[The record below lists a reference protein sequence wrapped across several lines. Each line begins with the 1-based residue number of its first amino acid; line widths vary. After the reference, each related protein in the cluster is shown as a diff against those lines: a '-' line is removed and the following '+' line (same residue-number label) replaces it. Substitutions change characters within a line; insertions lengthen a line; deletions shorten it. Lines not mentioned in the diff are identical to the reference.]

1 MTDTKSL
8 TYEEFKNLYYINKN
22 LSRLLSLREFK
33 EQRLEEL
40 RSRSTAL
47 SGMNLSGMPRSP
59 TRKSKTEDVIIQID
73 LLERELKEL
82 DRDISKERIRFDSV
96 RRELKSVIDL
106 CNDERI
112 AMIMRYRFL
121 DLRSWLSIAMELGGK
136 NTEDAVRKACNR
148 YIREHYPQK

>member
-22 LSRLLSLREFK
+22 LSRLLSLRELK

-73 LLERELKEL
+73 ILERELKEL
-82 DRDISKERIRFDSV
+82 DLDISKERIRFDSV

-121 DLRSWLSIAMELGGK
+121 DLRSWLSIAMELGGN

-148 YIREHYPQK
+148 FIREHYPQK